1 MVLHH
6 LYSGMFCGR
15 LPVLTMLALLSLAQS
30 HFGVFTGDPLL
41 PRVPGDVQSNAWE
54 TQHCIFAI

>member
-6 LYSGMFCGR
+6 LYSEIC
-15 LPVLTMLALLSLAQS
+15 VLTMLVLLSPAQS
-30 HFGVFTGDPLL
+30 LFGVFTEDPLL
-41 PRVPGDVQSNAWE
+41 PRVPGDVQSSTWE